1 MPGNNIWGLTNR
13 QLMARTLRRLVDEAE
28 INDGCISRPL
38 LEHAKAV
45 LSEVVRNK
53 RPTTEVKESKRI

>member
-13 QLMARTLRRLVDEAE
+13 QLMARTLQRMVAEAE
-28 INDGCISRPL
+28 AGAVSPETLDQ
-38 LEHAKAV
+38 AKAV

-53 RPTTEVKESKRI
+53 RPTTTIKESKRI